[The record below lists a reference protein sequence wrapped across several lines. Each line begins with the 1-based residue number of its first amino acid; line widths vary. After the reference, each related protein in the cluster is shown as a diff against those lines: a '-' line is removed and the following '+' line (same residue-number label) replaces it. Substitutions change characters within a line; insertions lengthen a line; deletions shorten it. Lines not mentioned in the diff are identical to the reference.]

1 MKDYPLLMQT
11 LPRIII
17 LKILLLSFPKLMSK
31 QYRIDSNIYEFISQT
46 EVSVFT
52 VIEVRNWVIKY
63 SDTYGNKTNA
73 RQFVARQLDS
83 LEASGL
89 IFAENLGRKKV
100 YSKSPQFFAADFK
113 IIVKKKRNQKAMES
127 VTSQKSPI
135 FEELQKEKTNIEA
148 ELAITLAEVDEY
160 KALMD
165 RSSDLNRLLK
175 ASYSEATQKSATLVA
190 KLNVWTH
197 TMSLLTL
204 NRPSAC

>member
-1 MKDYPLLMQT
+1 
-11 LPRIII
+11 
-17 LKILLLSFPKLMSK
+17 MSK
-31 QYRIDSNIYEFISQT
+31 QYRIDNNIYEFISQT

-52 VIEVRNWVIKY
+52 VIEVRNWVIKC
-63 SDTYGNKTNA
+63 SDSYGNKARA

-89 IFAENLGRKKV
+89 IFAKNLGRKKV
-100 YSKSPQFFAADFK
+100 YSKSAQFFAADFK
-113 IIVKKKRNQKAMES
+113 MILKKKRNQQAMTS
-127 VTSQKSPI
+127 VTSQKSLI
-135 FEELQKEKTNIEA
+135 FKELQKEKANIEA

-175 ASYSEATQKSATLVA
+175 ASYSEATQKSASLVA

-197 TMSLLTL
+197 TMSLLKL